1 MKNKDRIFVGAC
13 CGMPFG
19 LIGMTTGSLFAVIYN
34 KIVGKKR

>member
-19 LIGMTTGSLFAVIYN
+19 LIGMTTGSLCAVIYN